1 MEKIIGWVKKNKLE
15 VILLTAIILIA
26 AFLRLYKIADYM
38 TYLGDE
44 GRDAI
49 VVRRLLVYFD
59 PILIGPGTSIG
70 NMYLGP
76 LYYYLIAPSLWL
88 AGFSPVGP
96 SAFIALIGVLAVFLV
111 WKIGKECF
119 GGIAGLTAASLYAV
133 SPTVIIFSRSSWNP
147 NVMPFFALLS
157 IYSIW
162 RVWKHKEFK
171 WLVVLGISYAFV
183 LQSHYL
189 GLLLAPVLFIFW
201 FVSKVPIRYTLYAT
215 VLFLFLMSPLV
226 IFDARHGWRNFA
238 AIKTFFTV
246 RQQTVSIRP
255 WNAIPKFYPIFEK
268 VNTRLLAGRNIVA
281 GRTLSVV
288 FLAFFVLILIKYRK
302 NYLLVPSA
310 YQRSWPSSAYW
321 LLFSWLAFALLGLGL
336 YKQEIYDHYYGFFFP
351 APFLLVG
358 ALAEVLANSGKRIGK
373 IALFIILGS
382 LFIVNLQ
389 NSPLRYPPNQQL
401 RRAKEVAQKI
411 SEESQDKNFNLAV
424 IAERNY
430 ESGYEYF
437 LEMWG
442 KKVVKIDA
450 QIPDTITDQLFV
462 VCEMPKE
469 KCDPTHN
476 PKAEVANFGW
486 SKIGKEYIVFGTTL
500 FKLIHTK

>member
-171 WLVVLGISYAFV
+171 WLVVLGIS
-183 LQSHYL
+183 
-189 GLLLAPVLFIFW
+189 
-201 FVSKVPIRYTLYAT
+201 
-215 VLFLFLMSPLV
+215 
-226 IFDARHGWRNFA
+226 
-238 AIKTFFTV
+238 
-246 RQQTVSIRP
+246 
-255 WNAIPKFYPIFEK
+255 
-268 VNTRLLAGRNIVA
+268 
-281 GRTLSVV
+281 
-288 FLAFFVLILIKYRK
+288 
-302 NYLLVPSA
+302 
-310 YQRSWPSSAYW
+310 
-321 LLFSWLAFALLGLGL
+321 
-336 YKQEIYDHYYGFFFP
+336 
-351 APFLLVG
+351 
-358 ALAEVLANSGKRIGK
+358 
-373 IALFIILGS
+373 
-382 LFIVNLQ
+382 
-389 NSPLRYPPNQQL
+389 
-401 RRAKEVAQKI
+401 
-411 SEESQDKNFNLAV
+411 
-424 IAERNY
+424 
-430 ESGYEYF
+430 
-437 LEMWG
+437 
-442 KKVVKIDA
+442 
-450 QIPDTITDQLFV
+450 
-462 VCEMPKE
+462 
-469 KCDPTHN
+469 
-476 PKAEVANFGW
+476 
-486 SKIGKEYIVFGTTL
+486 
-500 FKLIHTK
+500 